1 MRFPRVNIWRLMVV
15 VAAVAVV
22 VGFNI
27 SLWRSDELAE
37 FKKGLV
43 FGDSADLTR
52 DYGDFTKTPLAQSP
66 YLRDVVES
74 IRLVSGARNAGSD
87 NDWLAITFVD
97 ARDVRREAM
106 YAFYVYAGNDLHEK
120 TLLLGQK
127 PVTPGGP
134 EEHAFLGL
142 MQRWYRR
149 DAEAQ
154 GFHDHLLRSDLRI
167 LTKQQN
173 AKVMGAGILITILN
187 RK

>member
-1 MRFPRVNIWRLMVV
+1 MRFPRFDIWRLMVV

-22 VGFNI
+22 VGFNV
-27 SLWRSDELAE
+27 SLWRSDQLAE
-37 FKKGLV
+37 FKKGHV
-43 FGDSADLTR
+43 FRDSADLTR

-66 YLRDVVES
+66 YLRDVAEP

-97 ARDVRREAM
+97 ARGVQREAM
-106 YAFYVYAGNDLHEK
+106 YAFYVYAGDVLHEK

-127 PVTPGGP
+127 PVPRGGP

-142 MQRWYRR
+142 MQRWYRQ

-154 GFHDHLLRSDLRI
+154 GFYDHLLITDLRL
-167 LTKQQN
+167 LTKQQH

-187 RK
+187 RR